1 MAQIALRVDLVTY
14 ALLEHLGFGEAAVGL
29 ALPDLHAIA
38 GDAKRAAGGRLQR
51 HTTQV
56 IGKRTQQLLGQPRGA
71 QQPLALG
78 AIGDDDLGFA
88 QRHNLRGSWHNGL
101 GGSGGYNT
109 GLYCPASRFMMRRLL
124 SCLFLCLLPL
134 LADAVETP
142 RPKIGLVLSGGAA
155 RGLAH
160 IGVLKALEE
169 QGIQIDAIAGTSM
182 GAVIGGLYASG
193 YKIDELEK
201 LALNID
207 WQQALSD
214 APPREDVPFRR
225 KQDDRDFLVK
235 QKLSFR
241 DDGSLGLPLGV
252 IQGQNLALLLESMFA
267 HSSNTRNFDKLP
279 IPFRAVATDITTGE
293 KVVFNKGH
301 LPQVIRASMSIPAV
315 FAPVEID
322 GRLLVDGGMTDN
334 IPLDVAREMGVD
346 IAIVVDIGT
355 PLRSRKQLATVVDVL
370 NQSITLM
377 TRRNSEE
384 QLKALHPKD
393 VLIQPPLAA
402 YGVTDFGRAKDMID
416 AGYRATRALDVRL
429 AHLRPAEPVDPQLIA
444 ARTPGERTPVIT
456 AIKVE
461 NDSKVSDDVI
471 RYYIRQNL
479 GEPLNLGRL
488 QTDMGTLYG
497 LDYFEQVQYRV
508 VKKGQDNTLVISAR
522 GKRSGT
528 DYLRLGLNLS
538 DDMRGDSAFNLGA
551 SYRMNGINR
560 LGAEWLTRV
569 QIGDRQELYSE
580 FYQPLDVGSR
590 YFVAPYISAQAQN
603 VELTL
608 DNDPISEYRLER
620 YGFGLNVGRQIGNS
634 GEIRFGVGEAW
645 GKADVRIGDRD
656 LPSVS
661 FSEGF
666 YELKYSFDSLD
677 NVYFPHTG
685 EDIGLAFR
693 EFEPGLGSD
702 QRYRQWEF
710 KLDKA
715 MSRGPD
721 TLILGGRYGRTLDKS
736 DVVVSSFL
744 LGGARQLS
752 GFREDA
758 ISGQNI
764 ALMRAVY
771 YRRLTP
777 RSYLPLDFPLY
788 LGASVER
795 GRAWNNDN
803 QFDSGYINA
812 ASVFLGFDTPLG
824 PLNFSYGFNDDNQ
837 QAVYLNLG
845 QTF

>member
-1 MAQIALRVDLVTY
+1 
-14 ALLEHLGFGEAAVGL
+14 
-29 ALPDLHAIA
+29 
-38 GDAKRAAGGRLQR
+38 
-51 HTTQV
+51 
-56 IGKRTQQLLGQPRGA
+56 
-71 QQPLALG
+71 
-78 AIGDDDLGFA
+78 
-88 QRHNLRGSWHNGL
+88 
-101 GGSGGYNT
+101 
-109 GLYCPASRFMMRRLL
+109 MRRLL
-124 SCLFLCLLPL
+124 SCLLLCLLPVFL
-134 LADAVETP
+134 HAAEAP

-169 QGIQIDAIAGTSM
+169 QGVKIDAIAGTSM

-201 LALNID
+201 LALGID

-214 APPREDVPFRR
+214 APPREDIPFRR

-252 IQGQNLALLLESMFA
+252 IQGQNLALLLESMLA
-267 HSSNTRNFDKLP
+267 HASDTRDFDKLP
-279 IPFRAVATDITTGE
+279 IPFRAVATDIASGE
-293 KVVFNKGH
+293 KVVFRKGH
-301 LPQVIRASMSIPAV
+301 LPRVIRASMSIPAV
-315 FAPVEID
+315 FAPVEMD

-334 IPLDVAREMGVD
+334 IPLDVARDMGVD

-355 PLRSRKQLATVVDVL
+355 PLRSRQQLATVVDVL

-384 QLKALHPKD
+384 QLASLHKSD
-393 VLIQPPLAA
+393 VLIQPPLASF
-402 YGVTDFGRAKDMID
+402 GVTDFGRAQEMID
-416 AGYRATRALDVRL
+416 AGYRATRILDARL
-429 AHLRPAEPVDPQLIA
+429 APLRRAEPMDAGLSA
-444 ARTPGERTPVIT
+444 ARTPSQRTPIIT
-456 AIKVE
+456 AIRVE

-471 RYYIRQNL
+471 RYYIRQHI
-479 GEPLNLGRL
+479 GEPLDLGRL

-508 VKKGQDNTLVISAR
+508 VHKGNDHTLVIKAR

-551 SYRMNGINR
+551 SYRINGINS

-569 QIGDRQELYSE
+569 QIGDQQELYSE

-590 YFVAPYISAQAQN
+590 YFIAPYIGIESQN
-603 VELTL
+603 IEAVL
-608 DNDPISEYRLER
+608 DNDPIAEYRLER
-620 YGFGLNVGRQIGNS
+620 YGFGLNIGRQIGNS

-645 GKADVRIGDRD
+645 GKADVRVGDQD
-656 LPSVS
+656 LPSES
-661 FSEGF
+661 FNEGY
-666 YELKYSFDSLD
+666 YELRYSFDSLD
-677 NVYFPHTG
+677 NVYFPHAG
-685 EDIGLAFR
+685 EDIGLSLR
-693 EFEPGLGSD
+693 QFEPSLGSD
-702 QRYRQWEF
+702 KRYRQWEF

-715 MSRGPD
+715 LSSGPN
-721 TLILGGRYGRTLDKS
+721 TFILGGRYGRTLDEAE
-736 DVVVSSFL
+736 VVTSSFV

-752 GFREDA
+752 GFRQDA
-758 ISGQNI
+758 LSGQNI
-764 ALMRAVY
+764 SLMRGVY

-788 LGASVER
+788 IGGSLER

-803 QFDSGYINA
+803 EFDSGYINA

-824 PLNFSYGFNDDNQ
+824 PLNFSYGINDDNQ
-837 QAVYLNLG
+837 KAVYLNLG

>member
-1 MAQIALRVDLVTY
+1 
-14 ALLEHLGFGEAAVGL
+14 
-29 ALPDLHAIA
+29 
-38 GDAKRAAGGRLQR
+38 
-51 HTTQV
+51 
-56 IGKRTQQLLGQPRGA
+56 
-71 QQPLALG
+71 
-78 AIGDDDLGFA
+78 
-88 QRHNLRGSWHNGL
+88 
-101 GGSGGYNT
+101 
-109 GLYCPASRFMMRRLL
+109 MRRLL
-124 SCLFLCLLPL
+124 SCLLLCLLPVFL
-134 LADAVETP
+134 HAAEAP

-169 QGIQIDAIAGTSM
+169 QGVKIDAIAGTSM

-201 LALNID
+201 LALGID

-214 APPREDVPFRR
+214 APPREDIPFRR

-252 IQGQNLALLLESMFA
+252 IQGQNLALLLESMLA
-267 HSSNTRNFDKLP
+267 HASDTRDFDKLP
-279 IPFRAVATDITTGE
+279 IPFRAVATDIASGE
-293 KVVFNKGH
+293 KVVFRKGH
-301 LPQVIRASMSIPAV
+301 LPRVIRASMSIPAV
-315 FAPVEID
+315 FAPVEMD

-334 IPLDVAREMGVD
+334 IPLDVARDMGVD

-355 PLRSRKQLATVVDVL
+355 PLRSRQQLATVVDVL

-384 QLKALHPKD
+384 QLASLHKSD
-393 VLIQPPLAA
+393 VLIQPPLASF
-402 YGVTDFGRAKDMID
+402 GVTDFGRAQEMID
-416 AGYRATRALDVRL
+416 AGYRATRILDARL
-429 AHLRPAEPVDPQLIA
+429 APLRRAEPMDAELSA
-444 ARTPGERTPVIT
+444 ARTPSQRTPIIT
-456 AIKVE
+456 AIRVE

-471 RYYIRQNL
+471 RYYIRQHI
-479 GEPLNLGRL
+479 GEPLDLGRL

-508 VKKGQDNTLVISAR
+508 VHKGNDHTLVINAR

-551 SYRMNGINR
+551 SYRVNGINS

-569 QIGDRQELYSE
+569 QIGDQQELYSE

-590 YFVAPYISAQAQN
+590 YFIAPYIGIESQN
-603 VELTL
+603 IEAVL
-608 DNDPISEYRLER
+608 DNDPIAEYRLER
-620 YGFGLNVGRQIGNS
+620 YGFGLNIGRQIGNS

-645 GKADVRIGDRD
+645 GKADVRVGDQD
-656 LPSVS
+656 LPSES
-661 FSEGF
+661 FNEGY
-666 YELKYSFDSLD
+666 YELRYSFDSLD
-677 NVYFPHTG
+677 NVYFPHAG
-685 EDIGLAFR
+685 EDIGLSLR
-693 EFEPGLGSD
+693 QFEPSLGSD
-702 QRYRQWEF
+702 KRYRQWEF

-715 MSRGPD
+715 LSSGPN
-721 TLILGGRYGRTLDKS
+721 TFILGGRYGRTLDEAE
-736 DVVVSSFL
+736 VVTSSFV

-752 GFREDA
+752 GFRQDA
-758 ISGQNI
+758 LSGQNI
-764 ALMRAVY
+764 SLIRGVY

-788 LGASVER
+788 IGGSLER

-803 QFDSGYINA
+803 EFDSGYINA

-824 PLNFSYGFNDDNQ
+824 PLNFSYGINDDNQ
-837 QAVYLNLG
+837 KAVYLNLG

>member
-1 MAQIALRVDLVTY
+1 
-14 ALLEHLGFGEAAVGL
+14 
-29 ALPDLHAIA
+29 
-38 GDAKRAAGGRLQR
+38 
-51 HTTQV
+51 
-56 IGKRTQQLLGQPRGA
+56 
-71 QQPLALG
+71 
-78 AIGDDDLGFA
+78 
-88 QRHNLRGSWHNGL
+88 
-101 GGSGGYNT
+101 
-109 GLYCPASRFMMRRLL
+109 MRRLL
-124 SCLFLCLLPL
+124 SCLLLCLLPVFL
-134 LADAVETP
+134 HAAEAP

-169 QGIQIDAIAGTSM
+169 QGVKIDAIAGTSM

-201 LALNID
+201 LALGID

-252 IQGQNLALLLESMFA
+252 IQGQNLTLLLESMLA
-267 HSSNTRNFDKLP
+267 HASDTRDFDKLP
-279 IPFRAVATDITTGE
+279 IPFRAVATDIASGE
-293 KVVFNKGH
+293 KVVFRKGH
-301 LPQVIRASMSIPAV
+301 LPRVIRASMSIPAV
-315 FAPVEID
+315 FAPVEMD

-334 IPLDVAREMGVD
+334 IPLDVARDMGVD

-384 QLKALHPKD
+384 QLASLHKND
-393 VLIQPPLAA
+393 VLIQPPLASF
-402 YGVTDFGRAKDMID
+402 GVTDFGRAQEMID
-416 AGYRATRALDVRL
+416 AGYRATRLLDARL
-429 AHLRPAEPVDPQLIA
+429 AQLRPAEPLDAELSA
-444 ARTPGERTPVIT
+444 ARAPGQRTPVIT
-456 AIKVE
+456 AIRVE

-471 RYYIRQNL
+471 RYYIRQHI
-479 GEPLNLGRL
+479 GEPLDLGRL

-508 VKKGQDNTLVISAR
+508 VHKGDEHTLVINAR

-551 SYRMNGINR
+551 SYRVNGINS

-569 QIGDRQELYSE
+569 QIGDQQELYSE

-590 YFVAPYISAQAQN
+590 YFIAPYIGLESQN
-603 VELTL
+603 IEAVL
-608 DNDPISEYRLER
+608 DNDPIAEYRLER
-620 YGFGLNVGRQIGNS
+620 YGFGLNIGRQIGNS

-645 GKADVRIGDRD
+645 GKADVRVGDQN
-656 LPSVS
+656 LPREN
-661 FSEGF
+661 FNEGY
-666 YELKYSFDSLD
+666 YELRYSFDSLD
-677 NVYFPHTG
+677 NVYFPHEG
-685 EDIGLAFR
+685 EDIGLSLR
-693 EFEPGLGSD
+693 QFEPSLGSD
-702 QRYRQWEF
+702 KRYRQWEF

-715 MSRGPD
+715 LSSGPD
-721 TLILGGRYGRTLDKS
+721 TFILGGRYGRTLD
-736 DVVVSSFL
+736 DAEVVTSSFV

-752 GFREDA
+752 GFRQDA
-758 ISGQNI
+758 LSGQNI
-764 ALMRAVY
+764 SLMRAVY

-788 LGASVER
+788 IGGSLER

-803 QFDSGYINA
+803 EFDSGYINA
-812 ASVFLGFDTPLG
+812 ASIFLGFDTPLG

-837 QAVYLNLG
+837 KAVYLNLG

>member
-1 MAQIALRVDLVTY
+1 
-14 ALLEHLGFGEAAVGL
+14 
-29 ALPDLHAIA
+29 
-38 GDAKRAAGGRLQR
+38 
-51 HTTQV
+51 
-56 IGKRTQQLLGQPRGA
+56 
-71 QQPLALG
+71 
-78 AIGDDDLGFA
+78 
-88 QRHNLRGSWHNGL
+88 
-101 GGSGGYNT
+101 
-109 GLYCPASRFMMRRLL
+109 MRRLL
-124 SCLFLCLLPL
+124 SCLLLCLLPL
-134 LADAVETP
+134 CVVAAESP

-169 QGIQIDAIAGTSM
+169 QGIHIDAIAGTSM

-193 YKIDELEK
+193 YKVDELEK
-201 LALNID
+201 LALGID

-214 APPREDVPFRR
+214 APPRADVPFRR

-252 IQGQNLALLLESMFA
+252 IQGQNLALLLESLLA
-267 HSSNTRNFDKLP
+267 HASDTRDFDKLP
-279 IPFRAVATDITTGE
+279 IPFRAVATDIASGE
-293 KVVFNKGH
+293 KVVFRKGH

-315 FAPVEID
+315 FAPVELD

-355 PLRSRKQLATVVDVL
+355 PLRTRKQLTTVVDVL

-377 TRRNSEE
+377 TRSNSEE
-384 QLKALHPKD
+384 QLATLHPDD
-393 VLIQPPLAA
+393 VLVQPALASF
-402 YGVTDFGRAKDMID
+402 GVTDFGKAQEMID
-416 AGYRATRALDVRL
+416 AGYRATRVLDARL
-429 AHLRPAEPVDPQLIA
+429 GRLRPAEPVDAELTA
-444 ARTPGERTPVIT
+444 ARAPGQRTPIIT

-461 NDSKVSDDVI
+461 NDSKVGDDVI
-471 RYYIRQNL
+471 RYYIRQHI
-479 GEPLNLGRL
+479 GEPLDMGRL

-508 VKKGQDNTLVISAR
+508 VHKGVDNTLVIRAR
-522 GKRSGT
+522 GKRTGT

-538 DDMRGDSAFNLGA
+538 DDMEGDSAFNIGA

-569 QIGDRQELYSE
+569 QIGDQQELYSE

-590 YFVAPYISAQAQN
+590 YFIAPYAAIESQN
-603 VELTL
+603 VDAIL
-608 DNDPISEYRLER
+608 DNDPVAEYRLER

-634 GEIRFGVGEAW
+634 GEIRLGVGEAW
-645 GKADVRIGDRD
+645 GKADVRIGDQD
-656 LPSVS
+656 LPSES
-661 FSEGF
+661 FNEGF

-677 NVYFPHTG
+677 NVYFPHAG
-685 EDIGLAFR
+685 EDIGLSFR
-693 EFEPGLGSD
+693 EFEPELGSD

-715 MSRGPD
+715 LSFGPD
-721 TLILGGRYGRTLDKS
+721 TYILGGRYGRTLDQAN
-736 DVVVSSFL
+736 VVTSSFL

-752 GFREDA
+752 GFREDS
-758 ISGQNI
+758 ISGQNVSL
-764 ALMRAVY
+764 ARAVY

-777 RSYLPLDFPLY
+777 RAYLPLDFPLY
-788 LGASVER
+788 AGGSLER

-803 QFDSGYINA
+803 EFDSGYINA
-812 ASVFLGFDTPLG
+812 VSIFLGFDTPLG
-824 PLNFSYGFNDDNQ
+824 PLNFSYGFNDDDE
-837 QAVYLNLG
+837 QAIYMNLG

>member
-1 MAQIALRVDLVTY
+1 
-14 ALLEHLGFGEAAVGL
+14 
-29 ALPDLHAIA
+29 
-38 GDAKRAAGGRLQR
+38 
-51 HTTQV
+51 
-56 IGKRTQQLLGQPRGA
+56 
-71 QQPLALG
+71 
-78 AIGDDDLGFA
+78 
-88 QRHNLRGSWHNGL
+88 
-101 GGSGGYNT
+101 
-109 GLYCPASRFMMRRLL
+109 MRRLL
-124 SCLFLCLLPL
+124 SCLLLCLLPVFL
-134 LADAVETP
+134 HAAEAP

-169 QGIQIDAIAGTSM
+169 QGVKIDAIAGTSM

-201 LALNID
+201 LALSID

-214 APPREDVPFRR
+214 APPREDIPFRR

-252 IQGQNLALLLESMFA
+252 IQGQNLALLLESMLA
-267 HSSNTRNFDKLP
+267 HASDTRDFDKLP
-279 IPFRAVATDITTGE
+279 IPFRAVATDIASGE
-293 KVVFNKGH
+293 KVVFRKGH
-301 LPQVIRASMSIPAV
+301 LPRVIRASMSIPAV
-315 FAPVEID
+315 FAPVEMD

-334 IPLDVAREMGVD
+334 IPLDVARDMGVD

-355 PLRSRKQLATVVDVL
+355 PLRSRQQLATVVDVL

-384 QLKALHPKD
+384 QLATLHKND
-393 VLIQPPLAA
+393 VLIQPPLASF
-402 YGVTDFGRAKDMID
+402 GVTDFGRAQEMID
-416 AGYRATRALDVRL
+416 AGYRATRILDTRL
-429 AHLRPAEPVDPQLIA
+429 APLRRAEPMDAELSA
-444 ARTPGERTPVIT
+444 ARTPSQRTPIIT
-456 AIKVE
+456 AIRVE

-471 RYYIRQNL
+471 RYYIRQHI
-479 GEPLNLGRL
+479 GEPLDLGRL

-508 VKKGQDNTLVISAR
+508 VHKGNDHTLVINAR

-551 SYRMNGINR
+551 SYRVNGINS

-569 QIGDRQELYSE
+569 QIGDQQELYSE

-590 YFVAPYISAQAQN
+590 YFIAPYIGIESQN
-603 VELTL
+603 IEAVL
-608 DNDPISEYRLER
+608 DNDPIAEYRLER
-620 YGFGLNVGRQIGNS
+620 YGFGLNIGRQIGNS

-645 GKADVRIGDRD
+645 GKADVRVGDQD
-656 LPSVS
+656 LPSES
-661 FSEGF
+661 FNEGY
-666 YELKYSFDSLD
+666 YELRYSFDSLD
-677 NVYFPHTG
+677 NVYFPHEG
-685 EDIGLAFR
+685 EDIGLSLR
-693 EFEPGLGSD
+693 QFEPSLGSD
-702 QRYRQWEF
+702 KRYRQWEF

-715 MSRGPD
+715 LSSGPN
-721 TLILGGRYGRTLDKS
+721 TFILGGRYGRTLDEAE
-736 DVVVSSFL
+736 VVTSSFV

-752 GFREDA
+752 GFRQDA
-758 ISGQNI
+758 LSGQNVS
-764 ALMRAVY
+764 LMRGVY

-788 LGASVER
+788 IGGSLER

-803 QFDSGYINA
+803 EFDSGYINA
-812 ASVFLGFDTPLG
+812 ASIFLGFDTPLG
-824 PLNFSYGFNDDNQ
+824 PLNFSYGINDDNQ
-837 QAVYLNLG
+837 KAVYLNLG

>member
-1 MAQIALRVDLVTY
+1 
-14 ALLEHLGFGEAAVGL
+14 
-29 ALPDLHAIA
+29 
-38 GDAKRAAGGRLQR
+38 
-51 HTTQV
+51 
-56 IGKRTQQLLGQPRGA
+56 
-71 QQPLALG
+71 
-78 AIGDDDLGFA
+78 
-88 QRHNLRGSWHNGL
+88 
-101 GGSGGYNT
+101 
-109 GLYCPASRFMMRRLL
+109 MRRLL
-124 SCLFLCLLPL
+124 SCLILCLLPVFL
-134 LADAVETP
+134 HAAEAP

-169 QGIQIDAIAGTSM
+169 QGVKIDAIAGTSM

-201 LALNID
+201 LALSID

-214 APPREDVPFRR
+214 APPREDIPFRR

-252 IQGQNLALLLESMFA
+252 IQGQNLALLLESMLA
-267 HSSNTRNFDKLP
+267 HASDTRDFDKLP
-279 IPFRAVATDITTGE
+279 IPFRAVATDIASGE
-293 KVVFNKGH
+293 KVVFRKGH
-301 LPQVIRASMSIPAV
+301 LPRVIRASMSIPAV
-315 FAPVEID
+315 FAPVEMD

-334 IPLDVAREMGVD
+334 IPLDVARDMGVD

-355 PLRSRKQLATVVDVL
+355 PLRSRQQLATVVDVL

-384 QLKALHPKD
+384 QLATLHKND
-393 VLIQPPLAA
+393 VLIQPPLASF
-402 YGVTDFGRAKDMID
+402 GVTDFGRAQEMID
-416 AGYRATRALDVRL
+416 AGYRATRILDARL
-429 AHLRPAEPVDPQLIA
+429 APLRQAESMDAGLSA
-444 ARTPGERTPVIT
+444 ARTPSQRTPIIT
-456 AIKVE
+456 AIRVE

-471 RYYIRQNL
+471 RYYIRQHI
-479 GEPLNLGRL
+479 GEPLDLGRL

-508 VKKGQDNTLVISAR
+508 VHKGNDHTLVINAR

-551 SYRMNGINR
+551 SYRVNGINS

-569 QIGDRQELYSE
+569 QIGDQQELYSE

-590 YFVAPYISAQAQN
+590 YFIAPYVGIESQN
-603 VELTL
+603 IEAVL
-608 DNDPISEYRLER
+608 DNDPIAEYRLER
-620 YGFGLNVGRQIGNS
+620 YGFGLNIGRQIGNS

-645 GKADVRIGDRD
+645 GKADVRVGDQD
-656 LPSVS
+656 LPSES
-661 FSEGF
+661 FNEGY
-666 YELKYSFDSLD
+666 YELRYSFDSLD
-677 NVYFPHTG
+677 NVYFPHAG
-685 EDIGLAFR
+685 EDIGLSLR
-693 EFEPGLGSD
+693 QFEPSLGSD
-702 QRYRQWEF
+702 KRYRQWEF

-715 MSRGPD
+715 LSSGPN
-721 TLILGGRYGRTLDKS
+721 TFILGGRYGRTLDEAE
-736 DVVVSSFL
+736 VVTSSFV

-758 ISGQNI
+758 LSGQNI
-764 ALMRAVY
+764 SLMRGVY

-788 LGASVER
+788 IGGSLER

-803 QFDSGYINA
+803 EFDSGYINA
-812 ASVFLGFDTPLG
+812 ASIFLGFDTPLG
-824 PLNFSYGFNDDNQ
+824 PLNFSYGINDDNQ
-837 QAVYLNLG
+837 KAVYLNLG

>member
-1 MAQIALRVDLVTY
+1 
-14 ALLEHLGFGEAAVGL
+14 
-29 ALPDLHAIA
+29 
-38 GDAKRAAGGRLQR
+38 
-51 HTTQV
+51 
-56 IGKRTQQLLGQPRGA
+56 
-71 QQPLALG
+71 
-78 AIGDDDLGFA
+78 
-88 QRHNLRGSWHNGL
+88 
-101 GGSGGYNT
+101 
-109 GLYCPASRFMMRRLL
+109 MRRLL
-124 SCLFLCLLPL
+124 SCLVLCLLPVFL
-134 LADAVETP
+134 HAAEAP

-169 QGIQIDAIAGTSM
+169 QGVKIDAIAGTSM

-201 LALNID
+201 LALSID

-214 APPREDVPFRR
+214 APPREDIPFRR

-235 QKLSFR
+235 QQLSFR

-252 IQGQNLALLLESMFA
+252 IQGQNLALLLESMLA
-267 HSSNTRNFDKLP
+267 HASDTRDFDKLP
-279 IPFRAVATDITTGE
+279 IPFRAVATDIASGE
-293 KVVFNKGH
+293 KVVFRKGH
-301 LPQVIRASMSIPAV
+301 LPRVIRASMSIPAV
-315 FAPVEID
+315 FAPVEMD

-334 IPLDVAREMGVD
+334 IPLDVARDMGVD

-355 PLRSRKQLATVVDVL
+355 PLRSRQQLNTVVDVL

-384 QLKALHPKD
+384 QLASLHKND
-393 VLIQPPLAA
+393 VLIQPPLASF
-402 YGVTDFGRAKDMID
+402 GVTDFGRAQEMID
-416 AGYRATRALDVRL
+416 AGYRATRILDARL
-429 AHLRPAEPVDPQLIA
+429 ASLRPAEPMDAELSA
-444 ARTPGERTPVIT
+444 ARTPSQRTPIIT
-456 AIKVE
+456 AIRVE

-471 RYYIRQNL
+471 RYYIRQHI
-479 GEPLNLGRL
+479 GEPLDLGRL

-508 VKKGQDNTLVISAR
+508 VHKGNDHTLVINAR

-551 SYRMNGINR
+551 SYRVNGINS

-569 QIGDRQELYSE
+569 QIGDQQELYSE

-590 YFVAPYISAQAQN
+590 YFIAPYIGIESQN
-603 VELTL
+603 IEAVL
-608 DNDPISEYRLER
+608 DNDPIAEYRLER
-620 YGFGLNVGRQIGNS
+620 YGFGLNIGRQIGNS

-645 GKADVRIGDRD
+645 GKAEVRVGDQD
-656 LPSVS
+656 LPSES
-661 FSEGF
+661 FNEGF
-666 YELKYSFDSLD
+666 YELRYSFDSLD
-677 NVYFPHTG
+677 NVYFPHAG
-685 EDIGLAFR
+685 EDIGLSLR
-693 EFEPGLGSD
+693 QFEPSLGSD
-702 QRYRQWEF
+702 KRYRQWEF

-715 MSRGPD
+715 LSSGPN
-721 TLILGGRYGRTLDKS
+721 TFILGGRYGRTLDETE
-736 DVVVSSFL
+736 VVTSSFV

-752 GFREDA
+752 GFRQDA
-758 ISGQNI
+758 ISGQN
-764 ALMRAVY
+764 ASLLRGVY

-788 LGASVER
+788 IGGSLER

-812 ASVFLGFDTPLG
+812 ASIFLGFDTPLG
-824 PLNFSYGFNDDNQ
+824 PLNFSYGINDDNQ
-837 QAVYLNLG
+837 KAVYLNLG

>member
-1 MAQIALRVDLVTY
+1 
-14 ALLEHLGFGEAAVGL
+14 
-29 ALPDLHAIA
+29 
-38 GDAKRAAGGRLQR
+38 
-51 HTTQV
+51 
-56 IGKRTQQLLGQPRGA
+56 
-71 QQPLALG
+71 
-78 AIGDDDLGFA
+78 
-88 QRHNLRGSWHNGL
+88 
-101 GGSGGYNT
+101 
-109 GLYCPASRFMMRRLL
+109 MRRLL
-124 SCLFLCLLPL
+124 FCLLLGFLPL
-134 LADAVETP
+134 FVLASEAP
-142 RPKIGLVLSGGAA
+142 RPKVGLVLSGGAA

-169 QGIQIDAIAGTSM
+169 QGIKIDAIAGTSM
-182 GAVIGGLYASG
+182 GAVVGGLYASG

-201 LALNID
+201 LALGID

-252 IQGQNLALLLESMFA
+252 IQGQNLALLLESLLA
-267 HSSNTRNFDKLP
+267 HTSDTRDFDKLP
-279 IPFRAVATDITTGE
+279 IPFRAVATDIANGE
-293 KVVFNKGH
+293 KVVFRKGH

-315 FAPVEID
+315 FAPVEMD

-355 PLRSRKQLATVVDVL
+355 PLRNRKQLTTVVDVL

-384 QLKALHPKD
+384 QLAALKPTD
-393 VLIQPPLAA
+393 VLIQPALAA
-402 YGVTDFGRAKDMID
+402 FGVTDFGKAQEMID
-416 AGYRATRALDVRL
+416 AGYRATRVLDARL
-429 AHLRPAEPVDPQLIA
+429 ALLKPAVSQDAELNA
-444 ARTPGERTPVIT
+444 ARAPGQRTPIIT

-461 NDSKVSDDVI
+461 NDSKVDDDVI
-471 RYYIRQNL
+471 RYYIRQPV
-479 GEPLNLGRL
+479 GEPLDLARL
-488 QTDMGTLYG
+488 HSDMGTLYG

-508 VKKGQDNTLVISAR
+508 VHKGQDHTLVISAR

-528 DYLRLGLNLS
+528 DYLRVGLNLS

-551 SYRMNGINR
+551 SYRINGINR
-560 LGAEWLTRV
+560 LGAEWLTRA
-569 QIGDRQELYSE
+569 QLGDKQELYSE

-590 YFVAPYISAQAQN
+590 YFIAPSVVFEAQN
-603 VELTL
+603 VDAVL
-608 DNDPISEYRLER
+608 DNDPIAQYRVER
-620 YGFGLNVGRQIGNS
+620 YGLALNVGRQIGNN
-634 GEIRFGVGEAW
+634 GEVRFGVGEAW
-645 GKADVRIGDRD
+645 GKADVRIGDQD
-656 LPSVS
+656 LPSEN
-661 FSEGF
+661 FNEGF
-666 YELKYSFDSLD
+666 YSLKYSYDSLD
-677 NVYFPHTG
+677 NVYYPHEG
-685 EDIGLAFR
+685 KDISLTFLQ
-693 EFEPGLGSD
+693 FEPSLGSD
-702 QRYRQWEF
+702 TRYRQWEF
-710 KLDKA
+710 KFDKA

-721 TLILGGRYGRTLDKS
+721 TLILGGRYGRTLD
-736 DVVVSSFL
+736 DTNVVTSSFL

-758 ISGQNI
+758 ISGQNVS
-764 ALMRAVY
+764 LMRAVY

-788 LGASVER
+788 AGASLER

-803 QFDSGYINA
+803 EFDSGYINA
-812 ASVFLGFDTPLG
+812 ASVFIGFDTPLG
-824 PLNFSYGFNDDNQ
+824 PLNFSYGLNDANE

>member
-1 MAQIALRVDLVTY
+1 
-14 ALLEHLGFGEAAVGL
+14 
-29 ALPDLHAIA
+29 
-38 GDAKRAAGGRLQR
+38 
-51 HTTQV
+51 
-56 IGKRTQQLLGQPRGA
+56 
-71 QQPLALG
+71 
-78 AIGDDDLGFA
+78 
-88 QRHNLRGSWHNGL
+88 
-101 GGSGGYNT
+101 
-109 GLYCPASRFMMRRLL
+109 MRRLL
-124 SCLFLCLLPL
+124 SCLILCLLPVFL
-134 LADAVETP
+134 HAAEAP

-169 QGIQIDAIAGTSM
+169 QGVKIDAIAGTSM

-201 LALNID
+201 LALSID

-214 APPREDVPFRR
+214 APPRADVPFRR

-252 IQGQNLALLLESMFA
+252 IQGQNLALLLESMLA
-267 HSSNTRNFDKLP
+267 HASDTRDFDKLP
-279 IPFRAVATDITTGE
+279 IPFRAVATDIASGE
-293 KVVFNKGH
+293 KVVFRKGH
-301 LPQVIRASMSIPAV
+301 LPRVIRASMSIPAV
-315 FAPVEID
+315 FAPVEMD

-334 IPLDVAREMGVD
+334 IPLDVARDMGVD

-355 PLRSRKQLATVVDVL
+355 PLRSRQQLATVVDVL

-384 QLKALHPKD
+384 QLATLHKND
-393 VLIQPPLAA
+393 VLIQPPLASF
-402 YGVTDFGRAKDMID
+402 GVTDFGRAQEMID
-416 AGYRATRALDVRL
+416 AGYRATRILDARL
-429 AHLRPAEPVDPQLIA
+429 APLRQAESMDAGLSA
-444 ARTPGERTPVIT
+444 ARTPSQRTPIIT
-456 AIKVE
+456 AIRVE

-471 RYYIRQNL
+471 RYYIRQHI
-479 GEPLNLGRL
+479 GEPLDLGRL

-508 VKKGQDNTLVISAR
+508 VHKGNDHTLVINAR

-551 SYRMNGINR
+551 SYRVNGINS

-569 QIGDRQELYSE
+569 QIGDQQELYSE

-590 YFVAPYISAQAQN
+590 YFIAPYVGIESQN
-603 VELTL
+603 IEAVL
-608 DNDPISEYRLER
+608 DNDPIAEYRLER
-620 YGFGLNVGRQIGNS
+620 YGLGLNIGRQIGNS

-645 GKADVRIGDRD
+645 GKADVRVGDQD
-656 LPSVS
+656 LPSES
-661 FSEGF
+661 FNEGY
-666 YELKYSFDSLD
+666 YELRYSFDSLD
-677 NVYFPHTG
+677 NVYFPHAG
-685 EDIGLAFR
+685 EDIGLSLR
-693 EFEPGLGSD
+693 QFEPSLGSD
-702 QRYRQWEF
+702 KRYRQWEF

-715 MSRGPD
+715 LSSGPN
-721 TLILGGRYGRTLDKS
+721 TFILGGRYGRTLDEAE
-736 DVVVSSFL
+736 VVTSSFV

-758 ISGQNI
+758 LSGQNI
-764 ALMRAVY
+764 SLMRGVY

-788 LGASVER
+788 IGGSLER

-803 QFDSGYINA
+803 EFDSGYINA
-812 ASVFLGFDTPLG
+812 ASIFLGFDTPLG
-824 PLNFSYGFNDDNQ
+824 PLNFSYGINDDNQ
-837 QAVYLNLG
+837 KAVYLNLG